1 MEIYSY
7 TKTAIKLAKLGQK
20 VHGKDWNKSHSNQM
34 FSVFVPNLCNNKN
47 FNIDK
52 YYKICN
58 KWVRRGQKCNT

>member
-7 TKTAIKLAKLGQK
+7 TKTAIKLARLGYK
-20 VHGKDWNKSHSNQM
+20 VHGKNWNSTNCNQM
-34 FSVFVPNLCNNKN
+34 FFVFVPRLLHNKN

-52 YYKICN
+52 YYKVCN